1 MIWQYII
8 VGLALAWALYTMVRK
23 VLPAKGKKKQAC
35 SSCQACS
42 SIQVPE

>member
-1 MIWQYII
+1 MIWQYTI
-8 VGLALAWALYTMVRK
+8 VGSALAWALFTVLRK
-23 VLPAKGKKKQAC
+23 VLPTKGKKKQAC